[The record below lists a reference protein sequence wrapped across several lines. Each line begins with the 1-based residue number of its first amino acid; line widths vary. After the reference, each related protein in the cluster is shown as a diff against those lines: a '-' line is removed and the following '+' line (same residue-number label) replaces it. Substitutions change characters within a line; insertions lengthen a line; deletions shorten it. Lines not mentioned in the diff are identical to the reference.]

1 MEAPPSNGESSDE
14 RSTGPRLPRAHG
26 QVHGQVNAE
35 FADPT
40 TPARR
45 DREAV
50 VLIDR
55 RRLMTQCMEVAFR
68 LADPGT
74 RFAAYATI
82 DEWQA
87 STGGESVGLVVLCTD
102 GSSSPEAE
110 AAELRASL
118 ERLREIDDALHV
130 VVTSNCE
137 CPHQIVQA
145 LEAGVRGY
153 VPSSTSLGVAV
164 QAFQLVRAG
173 GVYVPASILSA
184 VVLAAKPV
192 AQPAAAKLETEM
204 FSPRQLRVARALRM
218 GVPNKIIAYEL
229 NMCESTVKVHVRNIM
244 KKLKARNR
252 TEVAFLTN
260 HLFSTLDDE
269 ETAAGPQGGSL
280 NGHHALRGT
289 VADQQCS

>member
-1 MEAPPSNGESSDE
+1 METPPLDDEISDEPEVTSHLPHGRTTTRPDAPPT
-14 RSTGPRLPRAHG
+14 RW
-26 QVHGQVNAE
+26 
-35 FADPT
+35 
-40 TPARR
+40 

-50 VLIDR
+50 VVIDR
-55 RRLMTQCMEVAFR
+55 RRLLSQCMEVALR

-74 RFAAYATI
+74 RFATYTTL

-87 STGGESVGLVVLCTD
+87 KGAGQPVGLIVLCAD
-102 GSSSPEAE
+102 NAQSPEAE
-110 AAELRASL
+110 LAELRRNVGQLLAIDGG
-118 ERLREIDDALHV
+118 LRV
-130 VVTSNCE
+130 VVSSDCE

-145 LEAGVRGY
+145 LEAGARGY
-153 VPSSTSLGVAV
+153 VPTSTSLDVAV
-164 QAFQLVRAG
+164 RAFQLVRAG

-184 VVLAAKPV
+184 VSAAKP
-192 AQPAAAKLETEM
+192 ATPSAAAKPEAEL

-260 HLFSTLDDE
+260 HLFSALDE
-269 ETAAGPQGGSL
+269 EQAAANAPHGAL
-280 NGHHALRGT
+280 NGHRPLRGDI
-289 VADQQCS
+289 ADRPQHG